1 MLFCVLRRHNATR
14 LTAPGQKDDSR
25 ARATVVKFSFP
36 THPAPANSSG
46 RDGDTEEGERE
57 GERDEEERERE
68 GESARRVRTCTSGY
82 CYCGGFGED
91 PVTHSQS
98 GWFDPESFHLPSPE
112 FANSPR
118 GRRAIAR
125 ETDIMK

>member
-1 MLFCVLRRHNATR
+1 MLFCVLRRHNATL

-46 RDGDTEEGERE
+46 RDGDTEEEERE

-68 GESARRVRTCTSGY
+68 REKAQGVCVLAHLVIVIVGGSEKTQSLTRRVAGSILSLSIYRRQNL
-82 CYCGGFGED
+82 
-91 PVTHSQS
+91 PTH
-98 GWFDPESFHLPSPE
+98 PEGAEP
-112 FANSPR
+112 
-118 GRRAIAR
+118 
-125 ETDIMK
+125 